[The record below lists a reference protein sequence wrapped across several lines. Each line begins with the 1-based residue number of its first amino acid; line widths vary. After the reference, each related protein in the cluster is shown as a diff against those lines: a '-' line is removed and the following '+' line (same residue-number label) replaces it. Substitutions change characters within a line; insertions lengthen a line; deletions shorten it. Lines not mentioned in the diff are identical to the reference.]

1 MQRIG
6 ERAARLFKSLA
17 GQEADEDMS
26 SYVIAVY
33 VFLLVVAMM
42 LLLAWTVG
50 GPMERGGGGGP
61 AAPSSPPRS
70 GPRLVPRRGAPAVAT
85 HGLADDAR
93 NRLAV
98 GQPQSSSTGEMTY
111 AARQSRP

>member
-33 VFLLVVAMM
+33 IFLLVVALM
-42 LLLAWTVG
+42 LLLVWALG
-50 GPMERGGGGGP
+50 GPVE
-61 AAPSSPPRS
+61 S
-70 GPRLVPRRGAPAVAT
+70 GA
-85 HGLADDAR
+85 
-93 NRLAV
+93 
-98 GQPQSSSTGEMTY
+98 
-111 AARQSRP
+111 

>member
-17 GQEADEDMS
+17 GQETDEDMS

-42 LLLAWTVG
+42 LLLAWAVG
-50 GPMERGGGGGP
+50 GPM
-61 AAPSSPPRS
+61 A
-70 GPRLVPRRGAPAVAT
+70 RGA
-85 HGLADDAR
+85 
-93 NRLAV
+93 
-98 GQPQSSSTGEMTY
+98 
-111 AARQSRP
+111 